1 LHDDSH
7 PLLRKG
13 LIRPPRLRT
22 GEAVVSVV
30 MGIGVDRLTFTAV
43 VAGVMGL
50 VIAFTLWCRFFSNAV
65 RMTLNRFWFSGLV
78 VILIKKG

>member
-13 LIRPPRLRT
+13 LIRPPGLRS
-22 GEAVVSVV
+22 GEAVVGVV
-30 MGIGVDRLTFTAV
+30 MGIGGGRLTFTAG
-43 VAGVMGL
+43 VAAIMGL
-50 VIAFTLWCRFFSNAV
+50 DIALTLWRSFFSNAV